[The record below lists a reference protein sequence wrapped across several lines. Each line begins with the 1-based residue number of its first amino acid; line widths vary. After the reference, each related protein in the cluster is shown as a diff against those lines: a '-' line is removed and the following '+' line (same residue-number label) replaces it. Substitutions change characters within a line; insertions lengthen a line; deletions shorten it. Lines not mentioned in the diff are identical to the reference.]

1 MIPPLEPHWQ
11 AFIVGWFG
19 CLMSVFPVAMLWLIG
34 TNDFGKVGTVE
45 QLQKHLNMVK
55 KDNED
60 LRTDNILH
68 RQVIDSLLEQ
78 RVQQVI
84 EDVK

>member
-1 MIPPLEPHWQ
+1 MIPPLEPLWQ

-34 TNDFGKVGTVE
+34 TNDFGKVGTIE

>member
-11 AFIVGWFG
+11 AFMVGWFG
-19 CLMSVFPVAMLWLIG
+19 CLMSVFPVAMLWLIADSG
-34 TNDFGKVGTVE
+34 FGKVGNLE
-45 QLQKHLNMVK
+45 QLQKQLDRVK
-55 KDNED
+55 KDNEE

-68 RQVIDSLLEQ
+68 RQVIDSLLQQ

>member
-11 AFIVGWFG
+11 AFIIGWFG

-34 TNDFGKVGTVE
+34 TNDFGKVGTIE

-68 RQVIDSLLEQ
+68 RQVIDSLLQE
-78 RVQQVI
+78 RVNKVI

>member
-11 AFIVGWFG
+11 AFIIGWFG

-34 TNDFGKVGTVE
+34 TNDFGKVGTIE

>member
-19 CLMSVFPVAMLWLIG
+19 CLMSVFPIAMLWLIG
-34 TNDFGKVGTVE
+34 TNDFGKVGTIE

>member
-11 AFIVGWFG
+11 AFIIGWFG
-19 CLMSVFPVAMLWLIG
+19 CLMSVFPLAMLWLIG
-34 TNDFGKVGTVE
+34 TNDFGKVGTIE

-68 RQVIDSLLEQ
+68 RQVIDSLLQE
-78 RVQQVI
+78 RVNKVI

>member
-11 AFIVGWFG
+11 AFVVGWFG
-19 CLMSVFPVAMLWLIG
+19 CLMSAFPVMMLWLIG
-34 TNDFGKVGTVE
+34 TDDFGKVNTVE
-45 QLQKHLNMVK
+45 ELQKQLNQVK
-55 KDNED
+55 KDNEE
-60 LRTDNILH
+60 LRTDNVLH
-68 RQVIDSLLEQ
+68 RQVIDSLLQQ

>member
-11 AFIVGWFG
+11 AFIIGWFG
-19 CLMSVFPVAMLWLIG
+19 CLMSVFPVAMLWLVG
-34 TNDFGKVGTVE
+34 TNDFGKVGTIE

-68 RQVIDSLLEQ
+68 RQVIDSLLQE
-78 RVQQVI
+78 RVNKVI

>member
-19 CLMSVFPVAMLWLIG
+19 CLMSVFPIAMLWLIG